1 MVYKEFIELTKAR
14 LSHLYPNEEGRAIAV
29 RLLEH
34 FCGINSY
41 MPLVEP
47 FGAIAPEHLLR
58 LESAL
63 QQLAAARPLQY
74 VIGYQEFCGLKI
86 VVREG
91 VLIPRPETEE
101 LVLAASQYLIDSA
114 KQYATVNILDAA
126 CGSGCIAA
134 ALSAKFPN
142 ASLFACDISSDALEV
157 TSENLKPSSQH
168 QIFRYDLL
176 KTPQEQA
183 PDLLTEK
190 FVSMQGQFDLIV
202 SNPPYVTESE
212 QKMMRPNVTEYEPH
226 LALFVPD
233 YNPLLFYKALV
244 SLAESHL
251 KPSGAI
257 FMEINEQFGR
267 QTAELF
273 NSDYFA
279 EIEIIKDLFGKE
291 RIVKAIKKC

>member
-1 MVYKEFIELTKAR
+1 LVYKEFIELTKVR

-74 VIGYQEFCGLKI
+74 VVGFQEFCGRKI

-101 LVLAASQYLIDSA
+101 LVLAASQYLIDSG
-114 KQYATVNILDAA
+114 KQYASVNILDAA

-134 ALSAKFPN
+134 ALSARFPN
-142 ASLFACDISSDALEV
+142 ANVYACDISSEALKV
-157 TSENLKPSSQH
+157 TTENLKPSSQH
-168 QIFRYDLL
+168 LILKYDLL
-176 KTPQEQA
+176 KSPQEQS
-183 PDLLTEK
+183 PDELTDK
-190 FVSMQGQFDLIV
+190 FVSMKGQFDLIV

-226 LALFVPD
+226 MALFVPD
-233 YNPLLFYKALV
+233 HNPLLFYKALA
-244 SLAESHL
+244 SLADNHL

-267 QTAELF
+267 QTSELF
-273 NSDYFA
+273 NGGNYS
-279 EIEIIKDLFGKE
+279 ENEIIKDLFGKD
-291 RIVKAIKKC
+291 RVVKAIKK

>member
-1 MVYKEFIELTKAR
+1 MVYKEFIELTKVR

-34 FCGINSY
+34 FCGISSY
-41 MPLVEP
+41 EPLIEP
-47 FGAIAPEHLLR
+47 FGAISPEHLLL

-74 VIGYQEFCGLKI
+74 VVGFQEFSGLKI

-101 LVLAASQYLIDSA
+101 LVLAASQYLIDSG
-114 KQYATVNILDAA
+114 KQYASVNILDAA

-134 ALSAKFPN
+134 ALSARFPN
-142 ASLFACDISSDALEV
+142 ANVYACDISSEALKV
-157 TSENLKPSSQH
+157 TTENLKPSSQH
-168 QIFRYDLL
+168 LIFKYDLL
-176 KTPQEQA
+176 KSPQEQS
-183 PDLLTEK
+183 PDELTDK
-190 FVSMQGQFDLIV
+190 FVSMNGQFDLIV

-226 LALFVPD
+226 MALFVPD
-233 YNPLLFYKALV
+233 LNPLLFYKALA
-244 SLAESHL
+244 SLAECHL

-267 QTAELF
+267 QTSELF
-273 NSDYFA
+273 NVGNYS
-279 EIEIIKDLFGKE
+279 ENEIIKDLFGKD
-291 RIVKAIKKC
+291 RVVKAIKK

>member
-1 MVYKEFIELTKAR
+1 MVYKEFIELTKVR

-74 VIGYQEFCGLKI
+74 VVGFQEFCGLKI

-101 LVLAASQYLIDSA
+101 LVLAASQYLIDSG
-114 KQYATVNILDAA
+114 KQYASVNILDAA

-134 ALSAKFPN
+134 ALSARFPN
-142 ASLFACDISSDALEV
+142 ANVYACDISSEALKV
-157 TSENLKPSSQH
+157 TTENLKPSSQH
-168 QIFRYDLL
+168 LILKYDLL
-176 KTPQEQA
+176 KSPQEQS
-183 PDLLTEK
+183 PDELTDK
-190 FVSMQGQFDLIV
+190 FVSMKGQFDLIV

-226 LALFVPD
+226 MALFVPD
-233 YNPLLFYKALV
+233 HNPLLFYKALA
-244 SLAESHL
+244 SLADNHL

-267 QTAELF
+267 QTSELF
-273 NSDYFA
+273 NGGNYS
-279 EIEIIKDLFGKE
+279 ENEIIKDLFGKD
-291 RIVKAIKKC
+291 RVVKAIKK

>member
-1 MVYKEFIELTKAR
+1 LVYKEFIELTKVR

-74 VIGYQEFCGLKI
+74 VVGFQEFCGLKI

-101 LVLAASQYLIDSA
+101 LVLAASQYLIDSG
-114 KQYATVNILDAA
+114 KQYASVNILDAA

-134 ALSAKFPN
+134 ALSARFPN
-142 ASLFACDISSDALEV
+142 ANVYACDISSEALKV
-157 TSENLKPSSQH
+157 TTENLKPSSQH
-168 QIFRYDLL
+168 LILKYDLL
-176 KTPQEQA
+176 KSPQEQS
-183 PDLLTEK
+183 PDELTDK
-190 FVSMQGQFDLIV
+190 FVSMKGQFDLIV

-226 LALFVPD
+226 MALFVPD
-233 YNPLLFYKALV
+233 HNPLLFYKALA
-244 SLAESHL
+244 SLADNHL

-267 QTAELF
+267 QTSELF
-273 NSDYFA
+273 NGGNYS
-279 EIEIIKDLFGKE
+279 ENEIIKDLFGKD
-291 RIVKAIKKC
+291 RVVKAIKK

>member
-1 MVYKEFIELTKAR
+1 LVYKEFIELTKAR

-34 FCGINSY
+34 FCGISSY
-41 MPLVEP
+41 EPFVEP
-47 FGAIAPEHLLR
+47 FGAIAPEHLLQ

-101 LVLAASQYLIDSA
+101 LVLAASQYLIDSE
-114 KQYATVNILDAA
+114 KQYASVNILDAA

-134 ALSAKFPN
+134 ALSAKFPD

-157 TSENLKPSSQH
+157 TSENLKPSSRH
-168 QIFRYDLL
+168 FIFKYDLL
-176 KTPQEQA
+176 KSAPEQA
-183 PDLLTEK
+183 PDLLTNK

-233 YNPLLFYKALV
+233 YNPLLFYKALA
-244 SLAESHL
+244 SLAVQKL
-251 KPSGAI
+251 KPGGAI
-257 FMEINEQFGR
+257 FTEINEQFGR

-273 NSDYFA
+273 SDDYFT